1 MKSNDL
7 RPGMAIR
14 DNGLLFVVTQFTH
27 VTPGNLRAFCQVKL
41 RNVAT
46 GQLIDKRLRS
56 GEEVEGISLDKRP
69 MEYLYPEADGYVFMD
84 TENFEQ
90 FSVPKSFLEDS
101 IGYIKANTVVVM
113 LLCEEK
119 VVSVEL
125 PKTVE
130 LVVADTTPSI
140 KSATVTN
147 VGKDATMETGLKT
160 KVPDF
165 IKIGECVRLSTEDG
179 SYLSRV

>member
-7 RPGMAIR
+7 RPGMAIVYE
-14 DNGLLFVVTQFTH
+14 GTLFIVTEFTH

-41 RNVAT
+41 RKVAT

-56 GEEVEGISLDKRP
+56 GEDVEYVNLDKRP
-69 MEYLYPEADGYVFMD
+69 MEYLYPDADGYVFMD
-84 TENFEQ
+84 TESYEQ
-90 FSVPKSFLEDS
+90 TTVPKSFLEES
-101 IGYIKANTVVVM
+101 IGYIKANTIVVM
-113 LLCEEK
+113 LLNDGK

-125 PKTVE
+125 PKTVD

-140 KSATVTN
+140 KGATVTN

-165 IKIGECVRLSTEDG
+165 IKIGECVRISTDDG